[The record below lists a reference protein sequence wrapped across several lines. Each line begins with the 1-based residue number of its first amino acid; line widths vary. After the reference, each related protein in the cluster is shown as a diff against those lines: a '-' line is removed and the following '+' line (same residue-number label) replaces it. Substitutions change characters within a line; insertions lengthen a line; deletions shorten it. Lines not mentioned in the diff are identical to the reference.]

1 MPIPQNPS
9 IIKLLACL
17 LTLVFSLKPLS
28 LNADDL
34 GENEINAAVTTERMV
49 VQTLSDGSI
58 LDQFPFDGIPNVID
72 SVVSQV
78 GLEGGQFDS
87 RVVIDFDLHVIPDSK
102 VIQSATLVL
111 MPLGKTIAEG
121 DTSLPIEIRGF
132 ASNGVLQ
139 LNDFHLGGF
148 VSVVDGF
155 PMVPGVRERVDV
167 TRFVRNLFASH
178 QKLIG
183 FVLRTTGRG
192 GFIFGSLGY
201 AHPATLVVRL
211 VDAT

>member
-1 MPIPQNPS
+1 MSVPKYRS
-9 IIKLLACL
+9 IMELLACL
-17 LTLVFSLKPLS
+17 LTPVLFLNPLPAF
-28 LNADDL
+28 ADDL
-34 GENEINAAVTTERMV
+34 ALDDVNAAVTAERMV
-49 VQTLSDGSI
+49 IQTLSDGSI

-72 SVVSQV
+72 TVVSQV
-78 GLEGGQFDS
+78 QLEGGQFDS
-87 RVVIDFDLHVIPDSK
+87 RIVIDFDLNVIPNSK
-102 VIQSATLVL
+102 HIQSATLVL

-148 VSVVDGF
+148 VGVVDGF
-155 PMVPGVRERVDV
+155 PMEPGVRERVNV
-167 TRFVRNLFASH
+167 TRFVRNLFESD
-178 QKLIG
+178 QKLVG

-201 AHPATLVVRL
+201 AHPPILVVRL